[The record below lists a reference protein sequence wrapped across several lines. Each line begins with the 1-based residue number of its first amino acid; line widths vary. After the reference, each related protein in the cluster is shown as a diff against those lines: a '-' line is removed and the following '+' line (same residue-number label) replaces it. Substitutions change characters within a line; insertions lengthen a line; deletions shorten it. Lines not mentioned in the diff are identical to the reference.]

1 MSAIPLEHDEIY
13 YPDSDGLPMADNDLQ
28 RKVMTDLLHALETRY
43 AKDPDVYVSGNLFIY
58 YVQGDPGASIAPD
71 AFVVPGAGKGL
82 RRSYKLWKERRVP
95 VIAFEIVSE
104 TGWQKVLKEKKDTCQ
119 RLGIEE
125 YVVFDPDEEFIQP
138 RFQGFRL
145 VDGRY
150 RRIPPEPDGSWVSR
164 TLGLRI
170 APEGENL
177 RLIDIATGERYRWA
191 EESETRAR
199 EAEARAQ
206 QAEELAAREAAAR
219 RALEEELARFR
230 AELEGLEKNK

>member
-43 AKDPDVYVSGNLFIY
+43 AKDPDMYISGNLFIY

-104 TGWQKVLKEKKDTCQ
+104 TGWSKVLKEKKDTYQ
-119 RLGIEE
+119 KLGIEE
-125 YVVFDPDEEFIQP
+125 YVVFDPDGEFISP
-138 RFQGFRL
+138 RLQGFRL

-150 RRIPPEPDGSWVSR
+150 RRIPLEPDGSWVIR

-170 APEGENL
+170 VPEGENL
-177 RLIDIATGERYRWA
+177 RLIDLSTGERYLWAGEEASARKAA
-191 EESETRAR
+191 EEEVAR
-199 EAEARAQ
+199 
-206 QAEELAAREAAAR
+206 L
-219 RALEEELARFR
+219 R
-230 AELEGLEKNK
+230 AEIERLKASG